1 MESSGN
7 RGCAGGCGA
16 FLRSRKGLVLLGEIA
31 LCTVALLCYGA
42 SRTPGYVGLAV
53 CELIFASIAVVL
65 CITGLHHR
73 VALVHWGW
81 TDFIRCVVGCLLFL
95 ITSLIVIIGHRDGAG
110 TAAGVFG
117 CWRGSCWA
125 TMPTSVCPPGGGTAL
140 RPLVGMGGRGGE
152 Q

>member
-117 CWRGSCWA
+117 LLAGLLLGYDAYISV
-125 TMPTSVCPPGGGTAL
+125 PT
-140 RPLVGMGGRGGE
+140 RGGHSAAPTE
-152 Q
+152 TPEGP